1 MDCLSLH
8 GGSPAN
14 FCDIG
19 GGATTEAVKKAFELL
34 IQDPNVKS
42 IFVNVSFPFIV
53 IVSSHHSPRHNRRV
67 DLWWHVRLGRLPLVP
82 NTN

>member
-1 MDCLSLH
+1 MDCLALH

-34 IQDPNVKS
+34 VQDPNVKS
-42 IFVNVSFPFIV
+42 IFVNVSFASCT
-53 IVSSHHSPRHNRRV
+53 SSCAALRSEPVTLMLDRSIQIF
-67 DLWWHVRLGRLPLVP
+67 GGM
-82 NTN
+82 

>member
-1 MDCLSLH
+1 MDCLALH

-19 GGATTEAVKKAFELL
+19 GGATTEAVKKAFDLL

-42 IFVNVSFPFIV
+42 IFVNVRFAASFFQT
-53 IVSSHHSPRHNRRV
+53 RQRTDAERV
-67 DLWWHVRLGRLPLVP
+67 CEQIFGGM
-82 NTN
+82 